1 MKNLRIHSVQFLWK
15 KYDCATPTTFFERIK
30 LIAELGCVSY
40 PMKFEPS
47 TSLEK
52 NCFTSPLWTD
62 YQLKMIGK
70 TRRILGYGGAFPTYE
85 GLVKKFLKA
94 DSYEEAFS
102 VYPLRK
108 NIIKSNKILE
118 TKRQENFV
126 PNKICPSQIT

>member
-1 MKNLRIHSVQFLWK
+1 MR
-15 KYDCATPTTFFERIK
+15 
-30 LIAELGCVSY
+30 
-40 PMKFEPS
+40 FEPS

-52 NCFTSPLWTD
+52 NCSTSPLWTD

-70 TRRILGYGGAFPTYE
+70 ARRILGYGGAFPPYE

-102 VYPLRK
+102 GYPLRK

-118 TKRQENFV
+118 TKRQENSV